1 MLPAV
6 LHPWIAIAVVL
17 AVFLILQL
25 RRSVPLDLLFLG
37 GVLVVALAGILT
49 PAQALA
55 GFSNPAVLAI
65 GGLLA
70 LTAGLKKCGMLDWIG
85 QKLLGNV
92 DSESTALWRLA
103 LALVSSSAFLLNTA
117 LVAMMAPVVAKWCR
131 NKQVSPSRLLMPVSY
146 FAILGGVCTL
156 IGTTTTLVINAQ
168 LYEAH
173 EAQINHL
180 QSLDQAAL
188 GLSGDDGQQLVRQ
201 REVASKLEPMS
212 LFELGAAGLPC
223 AIVGSIFVVLVGPR
237 LLPDRSDLVHQL
249 DDHRREY
256 MVEVRVQFSC
266 KLIGKTIKDA
276 GLRNL
281 PGLFL
286 IEIDRGGE
294 VITPVSPAEVL
305 QAEDRLV
312 FAGVVETIVDLEKIP
327 GLIPAA
333 DDFYVNDPQSRRA
346 RHLTE
351 VVLSRTSPLIRST
364 LREANFRERYNAAVV
379 AVHRNGERI
388 TTKMGDIN
396 LRSGDTLLLQTNID
410 FEARWRNSPDF
421 YLVSS
426 VADSEPLTHEKLPI
440 AVVIF
445 VGMLLWLIVGSFF
458 GNGQSWTSPAVVILV
473 AVAGFLVTRC
483 MKMNDA
489 RRAIDIQLL
498 VTIACAIGLGSALE
512 YSGAA
517 KMVADTVVGQVGLH
531 PWLLLIVV
539 YILTAVLTE
548 MITNTA
554 VAALMFP
561 IALNVAL
568 AADLSPRPFIIAI
581 SLAASLAFIT
591 PIGYQ
596 TNLMV
601 MGPGGYRPSDFVR
614 MGLPLSVLV
623 GATAIILIPF
633 IWHF

>member
-6 LHPWIAIAVVL
+6 FHPWIAIAVVL
-17 AVFLILQL
+17 AVFIVLQL

-37 GVLVVALAGILT
+37 GVLVVAIAGILT

-55 GFSNPAVLAI
+55 GFANPAVLAI

-70 LTAGLKKCGMLDWIG
+70 LTAGLKKCGILDWIG
-85 QKLLGNV
+85 QKLLGSV
-92 DSESTALWRLA
+92 ESESTALWRLA
-103 LALVSSSAFLLNTA
+103 LSLIPSSAFLLNTA
-117 LVAMMAPVVAKWCR
+117 VVAMMAPVVTKWCR
-131 NKQVSPSRLLMPVSY
+131 SNRISPSRLLMPVSY
-146 FAILGGVCTL
+146 LAILGGVCTL
-156 IGTTTTLVINAQ
+156 IGTSTTLVINAQ
-168 LYEAH
+168 LHEVLDTKLQAGSIVEAVDFK
-173 EAQINHL
+173 AQ
-180 QSLDQAAL
+180 
-188 GLSGDDGQQLVRQ
+188 
-201 REVASKLEPMS
+201 LEPMS
-212 LFELGAAGLPC
+212 LFEIGMAGLPC
-223 AIVGSIFVVLVGPR
+223 AIVGGLFVVLVGPR
-237 LLPDRSDLVHQL
+237 LLPNRTDLVHQL

-266 KLIGKTIKDA
+266 KLIGKTIKEA

-294 VITPVSPAEVL
+294 VITPVSPSEVL

-333 DDFYVNDPQSRRA
+333 DDFYVNDPQSRQA

-351 VVLSRTSPLIRST
+351 VVLSRTSPLMRST

-379 AVHRNGERI
+379 AVHRDGERI
-388 TTKMGDIN
+388 TTKMGDIK

-410 FEARWRNSPDF
+410 FESRWRNSPDF

-426 VADSEPLTHEKLPI
+426 VADSEPLKHEKRPI
-440 AVVIF
+440 ALVIF
-445 VGMLLWLIVGSFF
+445 IGMLLWLIAGSFI
-458 GNGQSWTSPAVVILV
+458 GGGPSWTSPAIVILV
-473 AVAGFLVTRC
+473 ALAGFLLTGC
-483 MKMNDA
+483 MRMNDA
-489 RRAIDIQLL
+489 RGAIDVQLL

-517 KMVADTVVGQVGLH
+517 KMLADSVVGQVGLN
-531 PWLLLIVV
+531 PWLLLLVIYV
-539 YILTAVLTE
+539 LTALLTE

-568 AADLSPRPFIIAI
+568 AAGCSPRPFIIAI

-614 MGLPLSVLV
+614 IGLPLSILV
-623 GATAIILIPF
+623 GATAICLIPF
-633 IWHF
+633 IWPF

>member
-1 MLPAV
+1 MLSPE
-6 LHPWIAIAVVL
+6 LHPWIAIAVVVT
-17 AVFLILQL
+17 VFLVLQL
-25 RRSVPLDLLFLG
+25 RRSVPIDLLFLG
-37 GVLVVALAGILT
+37 AVLVVALAGILT
-49 PAQALA
+49 PAQAME

-70 LTAGLKKCGMLDWIG
+70 LTAGLKKCGILDWIG
-85 QKLLGNV
+85 EKLLGAAET
-92 DSESTALWRLA
+92 ESSALWRLA
-103 LALVSSSAFLLNTA
+103 LALISSSAFLLNTA
-117 LVAMMAPVVAKWCR
+117 VVAMMAPVVTKWCR
-131 NKQVSPSRLLMPVSY
+131 HHRISPSRLLMPVSY

-156 IGTTTTLVINAQ
+156 IGTSTTLVINAQ
-168 LYEAH
+168 LFEV
-173 EAQINHL
+173 
-180 QSLDQAAL
+180 QASGG
-188 GLSGDDGQQLVRQ
+188 GLPGV
-201 REVASKLEPMS
+201 EPLS
-212 LFELGAAGLPC
+212 LFELGAVGLPC
-223 AIVGSIFVVLVGPR
+223 ALVGGVFVVFVGPR
-237 LLPDRSDLVHQL
+237 LLPNRTDLVHQL
-249 DDHRREY
+249 DDRRREY

-266 KLIGKTIKDA
+266 KLIGKTIKEA

-286 IEIDRGGE
+286 IEIDRGGD

-327 GLIPAA
+327 GLIPTA
-333 DDFYVNDPQSRRA
+333 DDTYVNDPQSRRA

-388 TTKMGDIN
+388 SSKIGDIR
-396 LRSGDTLLLQTNID
+396 LRSGDTLLLQTNVD
-410 FEARWRNSPDF
+410 FEARWRDNPDF

-426 VADSEPLTHEKLPI
+426 VADSEPLSHEKLPV
-440 AVVIF
+440 ATWIF
-445 VGMLLWLIVGSFF
+445 IGMLAWLVVGSFF
-458 GNGQSWTSPAVVILV
+458 GNGQSWSSPAIVILA
-473 AVAGFLVTRC
+473 AVAGFLITRC
-483 MKMNDA
+483 MSMNDA

-498 VTIACAIGLGSALE
+498 LTIACAIGLGSALQH
-512 YSGAA
+512 SGAA
-517 KMVADTVVGQVGLH
+517 VLVADTVVQSVGTQ

-539 YILTAVLTE
+539 YFMTALLTE

-568 AADLSPRPFIIAI
+568 AAEVSPRPFIIAL

-591 PIGYQ
+591 PVGYQ

-601 MGPGGYRPSDFVR
+601 MGPGGYRPADFLKL
-614 MGLPLSVLV
+614 GLPLSILV
-623 GATAIILIPF
+623 GLTAVLLIPLVWPF
-633 IWHF
+633 Q

>member
-1 MLPAV
+1 MLPV
-6 LHPWIAIAVVL
+6 EFHPWIAMAVVL
-17 AVFLILQL
+17 AVFVVLQL

-37 GVLVVALAGILT
+37 GVLTVAIAGILT
-49 PAQALA
+49 PAQALS
-55 GFSNPAVLAI
+55 GFANPAVLAI

-85 QKLLGNV
+85 QKLLGDV
-92 DSESTALWRLA
+92 ESEKIALWRLA

-131 NKQVSPSRLLMPVSY
+131 NNQVSPSRLLMPVSY
-146 FAILGGVCTL
+146 LAILGGVCTL
-156 IGTTTTLVINAQ
+156 IGTSTTLVINAQ

-173 EAQINHL
+173 GEQISRVEAL
-180 QSLDQAAL
+180 ATA
-188 GLSGDDGQQLVRQ
+188 GGDPQQLVQ
-201 REVASKLEPMS
+201 QTTLAAALEPMS
-212 LFELGAAGLPC
+212 LFEIGAAGLPC
-223 AIVGSIFVVLVGPR
+223 AIIGAIFVVLVGPR
-237 LLPDRSDLVHQL
+237 LLPNRTDLVHQL

-256 MVEVRVQFSC
+256 IVEVRVQFTC
-266 KLIGKTIKDA
+266 KLIGKSIKDA

-294 VITPVSPAEVL
+294 VITPVSPTEIL

-333 DDFYVNDPQSRRA
+333 DDFYVNDPKSRRA

-364 LREANFRERYNAAVV
+364 LREANFRERYKAAVV
-379 AVHRNGERI
+379 AVHRDGERI
-388 TTKMGDIN
+388 TTKIGEIR

-410 FEARWRNSPDF
+410 FEANWRNSPDF

-426 VADSEPLTHEKLPI
+426 VADSAPPTHEKLPI
-440 AVVIF
+440 ATIIF
-445 VGMLLWLIVGSFF
+445 VGMLVWLIIGSWF
-458 GNGQSWTSPAVVILV
+458 GSGQSWTSPAIIVLV
-473 AVAGFLVTRC
+473 AVTGFLLTRC
-483 MKMNDA
+483 MCMSDA

-498 VTIACAIGLGSALE
+498 VTIACALGLGLALQH
-512 YSGAA
+512 SGAA
-517 KMVADTVVGQVGLH
+517 KMVAEAVVSQVGQNPLM
-531 PWLLLIVV
+531 LLIVV
-539 YILTAVLTE
+539 YVLTTLLTE

-568 AADLSPRPFIIAI
+568 SAECSPRPFIMAI

-601 MGPGGYRPSDFVR
+601 MGPGGYRPSDFLR
-614 MGLPLSVLV
+614 LGLPLSFLV
-623 GATAIILIPF
+623 GTTAIILIPL
-633 IWHF
+633 IWSF